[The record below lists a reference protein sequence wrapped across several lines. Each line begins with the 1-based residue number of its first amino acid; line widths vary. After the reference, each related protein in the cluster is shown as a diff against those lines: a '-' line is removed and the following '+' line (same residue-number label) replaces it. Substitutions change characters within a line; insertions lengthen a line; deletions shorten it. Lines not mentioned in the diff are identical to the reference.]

1 MSRTFVGF
9 GFGAI
14 QGGLFL
20 PEAFRSGNFS
30 RLVVS
35 EIDAES
41 VAALRA
47 DGGTYFCNIAGSFS
61 VETIC
66 VEGVEILNP
75 LVDEDRKALVRAI
88 SEASELATARPR
100 SSWQCTLK
108 VMSLIPFTFFL
119 RYSNFPQPCE
129 IFQKV
134 KSHVKVIYSKS

>member
-47 DGGTYFCNIAGSFS
+47 AEGTYFCNIAGSSS

-75 LVDEDRKALVRAI
+75 LVDEDREALVRAI
-88 SEASELATARPR
+88 SEASELATALP
-100 SSWQCTLK
+100 SFTLYD
-108 VMSLIPFTFFL
+108 VGEASIAYLL
-119 RYSNFPQPCE
+119 AE
-129 IFQKV
+129 
-134 KSHVKVIYSKS
+134 